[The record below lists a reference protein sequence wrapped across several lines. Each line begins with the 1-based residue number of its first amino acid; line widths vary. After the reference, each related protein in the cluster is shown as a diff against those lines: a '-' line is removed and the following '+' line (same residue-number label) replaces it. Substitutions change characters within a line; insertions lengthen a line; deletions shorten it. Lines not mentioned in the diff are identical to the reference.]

1 MPVRPL
7 AGHSARVGAPEVP
20 STLRSWM
27 SVVGEIA
34 RAVNAAE
41 PLDGVLATVAEQACA
56 LIGFEY
62 CAVMLAE
69 PDREHLRVA
78 GSSGLS
84 RRENRSLYRQ

>member
-1 MPVRPL
+1 M
-7 AGHSARVGAPEVP
+7 SA
-20 STLRSWM
+20 
-27 SVVGEIA
+27 VGEIA